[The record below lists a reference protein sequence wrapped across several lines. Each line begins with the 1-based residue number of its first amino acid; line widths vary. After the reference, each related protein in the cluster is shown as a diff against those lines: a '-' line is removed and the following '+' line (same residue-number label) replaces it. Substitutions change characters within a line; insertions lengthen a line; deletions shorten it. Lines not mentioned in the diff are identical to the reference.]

1 MAIAMAVHLWYNNYA
16 IRFML
21 ELKEES
27 IPSLD
32 EANVQEIP
40 TIEITPDTEGQEIDA
55 AGQEQD
61 EGDTVWHLVIDFS
74 RRKLLNSKDS
84 EKLLIQP
91 WLCPFLFIP
100 INKL

>member
-1 MAIAMAVHLWYNNYA
+1 
-16 IRFML
+16 ML

-40 TIEITPDTEGQEIDA
+40 TIEITPDTEGHEIDA

-61 EGDTVWHLVIDFS
+61 EGD
-74 RRKLLNSKDS
+74 
-84 EKLLIQP
+84 IQYDI
-91 WLCPFLFIP
+91 WF
-100 INKL
+100 